1 METGHTD
8 EGRFDGLTTL
18 RGVFWLVVLAA
29 IVLYV
34 FFGIL
39 GAFKI
44 GNALPLTIFVAVL
57 AVAWLVHGAAQRR
70 HRDEEARDPRL
81 RAARQRRGF

>member
-1 METGHTD
+1 MATGNAD
-8 EGRFDGLTTL
+8 QRRFDLVEAL
-18 RGVFWLVVLAA
+18 RGTFWLVVLAA

-44 GNALPLTIFVAVL
+44 GNAVPLTIFVGVL
-57 AVAWLVHGAAQRR
+57 AVAWVVHGAIERR

>member
-1 METGHTD
+1 MATGNAD
-8 EGRFDGLTTL
+8 QRRFDVVEGL
-18 RGVFWLVVLAA
+18 RGTFWLVVLAA

-44 GNALPLTIFVAVL
+44 GNALPLTLFVIALAVL
-57 AVAWLVHGAAQRR
+57 WLAHAWVDRR
-70 HRDEEARDPRL
+70 HRYEEGQDPKL

>member
-1 METGHTD
+1 MATGNAD
-8 EGRFDGLTTL
+8 QRRFDLVETL
-18 RGVFWLVVLAA
+18 RGTFWLVVLAT

-39 GAFKI
+39 GAFRI
-44 GNALPLTIFVAVL
+44 GNAAPLTVLVAVL
-57 AVAWLVHGAAQRR
+57 AVAWLVHGVAERRRR
-70 HRDEEARDPRL
+70 HEEALDPKL

>member
-1 METGHTD
+1 MATGNAD
-8 EGRFDGLTTL
+8 QRRFDLVEAL
-18 RGVFWLVVLAA
+18 RGTFWLVVLAA

-44 GNALPLTIFVAVL
+44 GNAVPLTIFVGVL
-57 AVAWLVHGAAQRR
+57 AVAWLVHGAAERRRR
-70 HRDEEARDPRL
+70 HEEARDPRL

>member
-1 METGHTD
+1 MATGNAD
-8 EGRFDGLTTL
+8 QRRLDLVEAL
-18 RGVFWLVVLAA
+18 RGTFWLVVLAA

-44 GNALPLTIFVAVL
+44 GNAVPISIFVAAL
-57 AVAWLVHGAAQRR
+57 AVLWLVHAARERR
-70 HRDEEARDPRL
+70 HRYEEARDPRL
-81 RAARQRRGF
+81 REARQRRGF

>member
-1 METGHTD
+1 MATGQTD
-8 EGRFDGLTTL
+8 QGRSDLVATL
-18 RGVFWLVVLAA
+18 RGTFWLMVLAA

-39 GAFKI
+39 GAFRI
-44 GNALPLTIFVAVL
+44 GNALPLTILVVVL
-57 AVAWLVHGAAQRR
+57 AAVWLGHFISEGR
-70 HRDEEARDPRL
+70 HRDEEARDPKL

>member
-1 METGHTD
+1 MATGHTD
-8 EGRFDGLTTL
+8 EGRFDGLATL
-18 RGVFWLVVLAA
+18 RGVFWLVVLGV

-39 GAFKI
+39 GAFRI
-44 GNALPLTIFVAVL
+44 GNAVPLSILVGVLVACWL
-57 AVAWLVHGAAQRR
+57 GHAVVERR
-70 HRDEEARDPRL
+70 HHDEEQRDPRL